1 MKQFINYNT
10 NVMKTRNFPAKK
22 LKRQMIA
29 NGIKPEDNES
39 LLNSARQSR
48 TKKDRSVK
56 GLSLI

>member
-10 NVMKTRNFPAKK
+10 IIMKTRNFPAKK
-22 LKRQMIA
+22 LKRKMVA
-29 NGIKPEDNES
+29 EGIKPEEEQP
-39 LLNSARQSR
+39 LLDLARQRR